1 MKKLTFNRVAIV
13 LIAAYSV
20 VWLERLRFDYSNT
33 SEIVLENK
41 KQDIEREK
49 TINRLNLKI
58 EKNEIER
65 IKKQN
70 FVDAATNDQLDSMES
85 EYQSQI

>member
-1 MKKLTFNRVAIV
+1 MKHLTFNRVAII

-20 VWLERLRFDYSNT
+20 VWLERLRLDYSDT

-58 EKNEIER
+58 EQNEIER
-65 IKKQN
+65 IKKQHFIDN
-70 FVDAATNDQLDSMES
+70 ATNDQLDSLES
-85 EYQSQI
+85 VYQSQI